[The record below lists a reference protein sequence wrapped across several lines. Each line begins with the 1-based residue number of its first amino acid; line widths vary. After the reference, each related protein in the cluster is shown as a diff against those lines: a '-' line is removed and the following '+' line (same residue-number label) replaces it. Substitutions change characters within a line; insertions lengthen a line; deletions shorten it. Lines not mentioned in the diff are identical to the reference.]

1 MAISLAQAQVNVQ
14 DDVDYAVIDQYRRM
28 SWLLDQLTFDD
39 CVNPGTGGA
48 TLTYAYTRLV
58 NARKATF
65 RAINAEYAKS
75 QATRVRASVDL
86 VPLGGAFS
94 VDRVIADLGSA
105 RTNEVNFQMTELIKG
120 AVNGFIDQLVNG
132 DIAVD
137 TDGFDGLDAILAGTS
152 TESFGGQDPTSNE
165 YLDWTASTVNTEA
178 LAHTALDTID
188 EWLSLVVGGA
198 DAIFGNTKSITRL
211 RSIGRRAGY
220 YTREEDALGRV
231 VERYGNAVLVDA
243 GTTVAEGTSTETYVV
258 PVESRDVDGDGG
270 TTAAVSGLTD
280 LYAVNFGLDSFHA
293 VSKVGPLLKTWL
305 PDFSQAGAV
314 KDGEVEMVAA
324 PVLKRT
330 TGASVLRNVKVQ

>member
-1 MAISLAQAQVNVQ
+1 MAITLVDAQKNVQ
-14 DDVDYAVIDQYRRM
+14 DDVDFAVIDQYRRL

-65 RAINAEYAKS
+65 RAINSEYVKS
-75 QATRVRASVDL
+75 QASRVRASVDL
-86 VPLGGAFS
+86 VPLGGSFS

-105 RTNEVNFQMTELIKG
+105 RTNEVNFQLTELIKG

-132 DIAVD
+132 DIAANAN
-137 TDGFDGLDAILAGTS
+137 GFDGLDAMLAGTS
-152 TESFGGQDPTSNE
+152 TESFGGQDPSSNE
-165 YLDWTASTVNTEA
+165 FLDWTATTVNSEA
-178 LAHTALDTID
+178 LAHTALDVID

-198 DAIFGNTKSITRL
+198 DVIFGNTKSITRL

-220 YTREEDALGRV
+220 YSREEDALGRV
-231 VERYGNAVLVDA
+231 VERYGNAVLMDA
-243 GTTVAEGTSTETYVV
+243 GTTVAEGTATESYIV
-258 PVESRDVDGDGG
+258 PVESRDVDGAGAG
-270 TTAAVSGLTD
+270 TATSGLTD

-293 VSKVGPLLKTWL
+293 VSKVGPLLHTWL

>member
-1 MAISLAQAQVNVQ
+1 MAITLAQAQVNVQ
-14 DDVDYAVIDQYRRM
+14 DDVDYSVIDQYRRL

-58 NARKATF
+58 NARQAAF
-65 RAINAEYAKS
+65 RAINSEFVKN

-86 VPLGGAFS
+86 VPLGGAFE
-94 VDRVIADLGSA
+94 VDRVIADLGSSQ
-105 RTNEVNFQMTELIKG
+105 TNEVNFQMTELIKG
-120 AVNGFIDQLVNG
+120 AVNGFVNQIVNG
-132 DIAVD
+132 DTAVD
-137 TDGFDGLDAILAGTS
+137 ANGFDGLDVLLAGTS
-152 TESFGGQDPTSNE
+152 TEMTPNASGTM
-165 YLDWTASTVNTEA
+165 YADWTATTVNSETT
-178 LAHTALDTID
+178 AHNVLDLVD

-220 YTREEDALGRV
+220 YSREEDALGRII
-231 VERYGNAVLVDA
+231 ERYGNAVLIDA
-243 GTTVAEGTSTETYVV
+243 GTVVAEGATTESYAV
-258 PVESRDVDGDGG
+258 PVETRDPDGAGAGG
-270 TTAAVSGLTD
+270 NITGLTD

-305 PDFSQAGAV
+305 PNFSEAGAV
-314 KDGEVEMVAA
+314 KTGEVEMVAA

-330 TGASVLRNVKVQ
+330 TGAAVLRNLKVQ